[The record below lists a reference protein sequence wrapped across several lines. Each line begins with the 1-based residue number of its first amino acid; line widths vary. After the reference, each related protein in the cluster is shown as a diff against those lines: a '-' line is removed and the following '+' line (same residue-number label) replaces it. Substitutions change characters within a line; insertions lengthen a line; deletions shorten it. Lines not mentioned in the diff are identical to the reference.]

1 MRELCFAAA
10 LLTALTAGCAG
21 NPPVA
26 VKSVSANAAVPLDPL
41 LQCSANALR
50 IYQLPPRIAIILA
63 CEQEIAQLEAWAI
76 DFVERTGLTLEE
88 VEYIISE
95 ASAN

>member
-1 MRELCFAAA
+1 MKKLCLAFS
-10 LLTALTAGCAG
+10 LLIAGCAG
-21 NPPVA
+21 NPPAVA
-26 VKSVSANAAVPLDPL
+26 DGMLGNATVPLDPL
-41 LQCSANALR
+41 LQCAANALR
-50 IYQLPPRIAIILA
+50 VYQLPPRIAITLA
-63 CEQEIAQLEAWAI
+63 CEREIAQLDAWTA

>member
-1 MRELCFAAA
+1 MKKLCLAVT
-10 LLTALTAGCAG
+10 LLIAGCAS

-26 VKSVSANAAVPLDPL
+26 VDRMPANAAVPLDPL

-50 IYQLPPRIAIILA
+50 IYQLPPRIAILLG
-63 CEQEIAQLEAWAI
+63 CEREINELETWAI
-76 DFVERTGLTLEE
+76 EFIERTGLTLEE

-95 ASAN
+95 ANS

>member
-1 MRELCFAAA
+1 MKKLCLAVS
-10 LLTALTAGCAG
+10 LLIAGCAG

-26 VKSVSANAAVPLDPL
+26 VERAPSTAAIPLDPL

-50 IYQLPPRIAIILA
+50 IYELPPRIAIILA

-76 DFVERTGLTLEE
+76 EFVERTGLTLEE

-95 ASAN
+95 ANTN

>member
-1 MRELCFAAA
+1 MRALCFAMA
-10 LLTALTAGCAG
+10 LLIAGCAG

-26 VKSVSANAAVPLDPL
+26 VQTMPASTAVPLDPL

-76 DFVERTGLTLEE
+76 EFVERTGLTLEE

-95 ASAN
+95 ANAN